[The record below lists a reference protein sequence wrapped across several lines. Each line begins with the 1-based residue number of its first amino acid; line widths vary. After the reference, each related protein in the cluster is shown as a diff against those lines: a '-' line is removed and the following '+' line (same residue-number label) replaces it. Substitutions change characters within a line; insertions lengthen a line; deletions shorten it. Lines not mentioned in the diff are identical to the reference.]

1 MFQNKLFIE
10 KNNLHIKDYSEIYD
24 ILLPPYCYR
33 EEIDFC
39 SGIKIK
45 EFFSYE
51 LFLENFSCLLIL
63 SISAFL
69 FSQQNQTPLDLAVA
83 KQNMSL
89 IRLLRKHFG
98 FTAPPSYQNE
108 EISNGNQGSGGAA
121 AGMTLPFSDSTT
133 KLETPPEEEYTLRGR
148 LVPKHQPEMPPKN
161 NIRRGSDQI
170 R

>member
-1 MFQNKLFIE
+1 MPT
-10 KNNLHIKDYSEIYD
+10 D
-24 ILLPPYCYR
+24 I
-33 EEIDFC
+33 
-39 SGIKIK
+39 
-45 EFFSYE
+45 
-51 LFLENFSCLLIL
+51 
-63 SISAFL
+63 ISAFL

-108 EISNGNQGSGGAA
+108 EISNGNQSGG
-121 AGMTLPFSDSTT
+121 GMTLPFSDSTGTTTT

>member
-1 MFQNKLFIE
+1 M
-10 KNNLHIKDYSEIYD
+10 
-24 ILLPPYCYR
+24 
-33 EEIDFC
+33 
-39 SGIKIK
+39 KIK
-45 EFFSYE
+45 ESFSYE

-98 FTAPPSYQNE
+98 FTAPPYQNE
-108 EISNGNQGSGGAA
+108 EISNGDGGAG
-121 AGMTLPFSDSTT
+121 AGMTLPFSDSAASTT
-133 KLETPPEEEYTLRGR
+133 KHETPPEEEWKRGR
-148 LVPKHQPEMPPKN
+148 LVPKHKPEMPPKN

>member
-1 MFQNKLFIE
+1 M
-10 KNNLHIKDYSEIYD
+10 
-24 ILLPPYCYR
+24 
-33 EEIDFC
+33 
-39 SGIKIK
+39 KIK
-45 EFFSYE
+45 ESFSYE

-108 EISNGNQGSGGAA
+108 EISNGNQSGG
-121 AGMTLPFSDSTT
+121 GMTLPFSDSTGTTTT

>member
-1 MFQNKLFIE
+1 M
-10 KNNLHIKDYSEIYD
+10 
-24 ILLPPYCYR
+24 
-33 EEIDFC
+33 
-39 SGIKIK
+39 
-45 EFFSYE
+45 
-51 LFLENFSCLLIL
+51 
-63 SISAFL
+63 
-69 FSQQNQTPLDLAVA
+69 DLAVA

-98 FTAPPSYQNE
+98 FTAPPYQNE

-133 KLETPPEEEYTLRGR
+133 KLETPPEEEWKRGR